1 MARSKLYTVQP
12 ISEQDQSQATN
23 STSVF
28 ADGPLQA
35 ARMVLGPA
43 VTTRGSKDSLCGRV
57 WELRDDLTPAY
68 TELFRSAGK
77 ATVAKARRKMHP
89 SSAEAGEWIVLL
101 RILAICAA
109 VVGAGCFVIMRY
121 GA

>member
-1 MARSKLYTVQP
+1 MAHSKLYTVQP

-57 WELRDDLTPAY
+57 WELRDDLTPTY

-77 ATVAKARRKMHP
+77 ATVGKVRRKILP
-89 SSAEAGEWIVLL
+89 SSANAGEWMVLL
-101 RILAICAA
+101 KILAICA
-109 VVGAGCFVIMRY
+109 VVVAASCLVVMRY